1 MIKLL
6 VEVLIVI
13 SNHQERLIAFIYSIW
28 KISIRKK
35 IVQLIKVN
43 GLKILMKSY
52 RIWINWSPR
61 FLIWMIWK
69 YIYRNMIW
77 GNMRNLSI
85 GLIALNSR
93 IKDWLISIQDWNRV
107 SSNSSKLFNDA
118 QIKRNS
124 RWYWWNKFTI
134 SIILT

>member
-52 RIWINWSPR
+52 RIWINWSLR

-69 YIYRNMIW
+69 YISRNMIW
-77 GNMRNLSI
+77 GSMKNLSI

-107 SSNSSKLFNDA
+107 SSNLRKLFNDA

-124 RWYWWNKFTI
+124 LWYWWNKYTI
-134 SIILT
+134 SITLT

>member
-107 SSNSSKLFNDA
+107 SSNLRKLFNDA

-124 RWYWWNKFTI
+124 LWYWWNKYTI
-134 SIILT
+134 SITLT

>member
-1 MIKLL
+1 MIKLS
-6 VEVLIVI
+6 VEALIVI

-35 IVQLIKVN
+35 IVQLIKAN
-43 GLKILMKSY
+43 GLRILMKSY